1 MANSDKNIV
10 ITPYIG
16 NASTDPQIVFSGAN
30 ANVGA
35 QNITLSVLPTSNG
48 TLSFSGSAG
57 QLLTITNN
65 LTGTIF
71 SVNDV
76 SGIPSIEVLST
87 GTVKL
92 AQYSGNVL
100 IAGTT
105 TDGVSKLQVTGAANV
120 SSLRIAG
127 YGQVISS
134 TGTWTGPSSG
144 LTGNTGATGAQGN
157 TGATGTQGLTG
168 ATGTQGIQ
176 GNVGATGTQGLTGAT
191 GTQGIQG
198 NVGATGTQ
206 GLTGATGT
214 QGIQGNIGATG
225 ASGIQGNIGATGL
238 RGTTGFNGATG
249 VQGNVGSTGLN
260 GATGLT
266 GATGA
271 SGLTGSTGPQGAT
284 GAGATGAS
292 GVQGNP
298 GATGATGLTG
308 STGPSGS
315 ATFPLANGTSN
326 INAAVNAN
334 ITVGVGGT
342 ANVAVFATT
351 GEYVTGVISAGGNV
365 FGNNYSAVGV
375 YLNSNTLPGGG
386 SINTPGRNGL
396 MAGPI
401 TVATGNT
408 FTVANSTVLVIV

>member
-16 NASTDPQIVFSGAN
+16 NASADPQIVFSGAN
-30 ANVGA
+30 ANVGP
-35 QNITLSVLPTSNG
+35 QNITLSVLPASNG
-48 TLSFSGSAG
+48 TMSFSGSAG
-57 QLLTITNN
+57 QLFTITNN

-144 LTGNTGATGAQGN
+144 LTGNVGATGV
-157 TGATGTQGLTG
+157 QGLTG
-168 ATGTQGIQ
+168 ATG
-176 GNVGATGTQGLTGAT
+176 VQGLTGAT
-191 GTQGIQG
+191 GLRGT
-198 NVGATGTQ
+198 TGFD
-206 GLTGATGT
+206 
-214 QGIQGNIGATG
+214 
-225 ASGIQGNIGATGL
+225 GATGL

-249 VQGNVGSTGLN
+249 
-260 GATGLT
+260 
-266 GATGA
+266 
-271 SGLTGSTGPQGAT
+271 LTGST

-292 GVQGNP
+292 GLTGNP

-308 STGPSGS
+308 STGPTGA

-334 ITVGVGGT
+334 ITVGVSGT

-351 GEYVTGVISAGGNV
+351 GGFVTGVVSASGNV
-365 FGNNYSAVGV
+365 LSNNEITNIYF
-375 YLNSNTLPGGG
+375 NSNTLPGGG
-386 SINTPGRNGL
+386 TLNSPGFNAL
-396 MAGPI
+396 KAGPI
-401 TVATGNT
+401 TVASGNT
-408 FTVANSTVLVIV
+408 YTVSNSSVMVIV

>member
-16 NASTDPQIVFSGAN
+16 NASADPQIVFSGAN
-30 ANVGA
+30 ASVGP
-35 QNITLSVLPTSNG
+35 QNITLSVLPASNG
-48 TLSFSGSAG
+48 TMSFSGSAG
-57 QLLTITNN
+57 QLFTITNN

-144 LTGNTGATGAQGN
+144 LTGNTGATGAS
-157 TGATGTQGLTG
+157 
-168 ATGTQGIQ
+168 GIQ
-176 GNVGATGTQGLTGAT
+176 GT
-191 GTQGIQG
+191 
-198 NVGATGTQ
+198 
-206 GLTGATGT
+206 
-214 QGIQGNIGATG
+214 IGATG
-225 ASGIQGNIGATGL
+225 ASGIQGTIGATGASGL
-238 RGTTGFNGATG
+238 RGTTGFN
-249 VQGNVGSTGLN
+249 
-260 GATGLT
+260 
-266 GATGA
+266 
-271 SGLTGSTGPQGAT
+271 GAT

-308 STGPSGS
+308 STGPTGA

-334 ITVGVGGT
+334 ITVGVSGT

-351 GEYVTGVISAGGNV
+351 GQFVTGVVSASGNV
-365 FGNNYSAVGV
+365 LSNNEITNIYF
-375 YLNSNTLPGGG
+375 NSNTLPGGG
-386 SINTPGRNGL
+386 TLNSPGFNAL
-396 MAGPI
+396 KAGPV
-401 TVATGNT
+401 TVASGNAY
-408 FTVANSTVLVIV
+408 TVSNGSVMVIV

>member
-16 NASTDPQIVFSGAN
+16 NASADPQIVFSGAN
-30 ANVGA
+30 ANVGP
-35 QNITLSVLPTSNG
+35 QNITLSVLPASNG
-48 TLSFSGSAG
+48 TMSFSGSAG
-57 QLLTITNN
+57 QLFTITNN

-87 GTVKL
+87 GEVKL
-92 AQYSGNVL
+92 AQYNGNVL

-127 YGQVISS
+127 FGQVISN

-144 LTGNTGATGAQGN
+144 LTGNIGATGASGIQG
-157 TGATGTQGLTG
+157 TIGATG
-168 ATGTQGIQ
+168 ASGIQ
-176 GNVGATGTQGLTGAT
+176 GT
-191 GTQGIQG
+191 
-198 NVGATGTQ
+198 
-206 GLTGATGT
+206 
-214 QGIQGNIGATG
+214 IGATG

-238 RGTTGFNGATG
+238 RG
-249 VQGNVGSTGLN
+249 S
-260 GATGLT
+260 
-266 GATGA
+266 TGA
-271 SGLTGSTGPQGAT
+271 SGLTGSTGPQGST

-308 STGPSGS
+308 STGPGGLAS
-315 ATFPLANGTSN
+315 FPLANGTSN

-334 ITVGVGGT
+334 ITVGVSGT
-342 ANVAVFATT
+342 ANVAVFANT
-351 GEYVTGVISAGGNV
+351 GGFVTGVVSASGNV
-365 FGNNYSAVGV
+365 LSNNQITNIYF
-375 YLNSNTLPGGG
+375 NSNTLPGGG
-386 SINTPGRNGL
+386 TLNSPGFNAL
-396 MAGPI
+396 KAGPI
-401 TVATGNT
+401 TVASGNT
-408 FTVANSTVLVIV
+408 YTVSNSSVMVIV